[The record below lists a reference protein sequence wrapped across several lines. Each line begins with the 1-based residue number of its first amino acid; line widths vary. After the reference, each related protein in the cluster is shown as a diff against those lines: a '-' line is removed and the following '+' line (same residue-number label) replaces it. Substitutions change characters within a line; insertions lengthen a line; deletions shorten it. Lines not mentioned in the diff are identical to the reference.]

1 MKTKQ
6 LAKGLLHLAEEGAIQ
21 VFKPVNSSEYI
32 LGAVGVLQF
41 EVTAARLLNEYGAE
55 TVYEPSRFITARWVS
70 SKDLKQMKEFEQ
82 NNSRNLAL
90 NAEGQ
95 LTYLAPSEWHLERA
109 MKDYPEVVFNK
120 TIEYES

>member
-41 EVTAARLLNEYGAE
+41 EVTAARLLTEYGAE
-55 TVYEPSRFITARWVS
+55 TVYEPSRYITARWVS
-70 SKDLKQMKEFEQ
+70 SDDPKQMKEFEQ
-82 NNSRNLAL
+82 KNSTNLAF

-95 LTYLAPSEWHLERA
+95 LTFLAPSEWHLERA
-109 MKDYPEVVFNK
+109 MKDFPKVVFDK
-120 TIEYES
+120 TIEYDA